1 MTLAVMLLGHAVF
14 AQATHQS
21 PSSAA
26 GSPPSDTSAPTNE
39 KAIGACVAAA
49 DELAATRK
57 LADALDAE
65 NRLLRE
71 RLETEKR
78 TSDLL
83 TELNKTRA
91 AETDALR
98 TAIAAKN
105 DALAAKETVIEK
117 QSELIVV
124 LKQKRSSPWRRIG
137 DVLIGAAAALILK

>member
-1 MTLAVMLLGHAVF
+1 
-14 AQATHQS
+14 
-21 PSSAA
+21 
-26 GSPPSDTSAPTNE
+26 
-39 KAIGACVAAA
+39 
-49 DELAATRK
+49 
-57 LADALDAE
+57 
-65 NRLLRE
+65 LRE
-71 RLETEKR
+71 RLNTEKG
-78 TSDLL
+78 TSELL

-105 DALAAKETVIEK
+105 DALAAKDAVTEK